1 MIYSIN
7 LNNSFLLIFKIEWNI
22 FLSENTSLK
31 FLDPTPKNNN
41 LKNELSLTFLKKKTV
56 TH

>member
-22 FLSENTSLK
+22 FLSENTSLN

-41 LKNELSLTFLKKKTV
+41 LKNELSLTFFLKKKQ
-56 TH
+56 